1 MTAKTKSF
9 IHEFQLK
16 LKPGQERFLLVRLD
30 CAKQL
35 YNTCLGESLRRLKS
49 MRESRD
55 FKKALNLGKGK
66 QRTSAFNALNELF
79 GFREFDLHAYATAVR
94 NSCHIGVHLNS
105 DACQKT
111 ASRAFKAVKEYSVGK
126 RGRPRFKGMGQY
138 DSIEGK
144 GNRCIIWD
152 GEAVICDGERID
164 VIFDPVDK
172 YGVQAH
178 ALACPVKYVRIV
190 RRKIRGRNRFVV
202 QLVLRGKPKFKYITG
217 SGIMGL
223 DLGPS
228 TIAAVSRKMAF
239 LEKFC
244 ADLDPMHKEIRRIQR
259 SMDRSMHAMNPD
271 AYNENGTIKPGVKLA
286 KSKRYIKKS
295 GRIREIHRTLAA
307 QRKCMHGKLANR
319 IFQNC
324 KRIVVEKVSYLSWQ
338 RNFGRSVNFR
348 APGMF
353 VEMLRRKAES
363 AGGKIFEVP
372 TALRPSQTCHGCE
385 KIKKKHL
392 SQRWH
397 DCECGIHVQRDIMSA
412 FLAMTLKIGKGR
424 DGNTYRL
431 DYDYTR
437 KVWSGVE
444 SLLKH
449 AVIKT

>member
-30 CAKQL
+30 CARQL
-35 YNTCLGESLRRLKS
+35 YNACLGESLRRLKS

-126 RGRPRFKGMGQY
+126 RGRPRFKGKGQF

-152 GEAVICDGERID
+152 GE
-164 VIFDPVDK
+164 
-172 YGVQAH
+172 
-178 ALACPVKYVRIV
+178 
-190 RRKIRGRNRFVV
+190 
-202 QLVLRGKPKFKYITG
+202 
-217 SGIMGL
+217 
-223 DLGPS
+223 
-228 TIAAVSRKMAF
+228 
-239 LEKFC
+239 
-244 ADLDPMHKEIRRIQR
+244 
-259 SMDRSMHAMNPD
+259 
-271 AYNENGTIKPGVKLA
+271 
-286 KSKRYIKKS
+286 
-295 GRIREIHRTLAA
+295 
-307 QRKCMHGKLANR
+307 
-319 IFQNC
+319 
-324 KRIVVEKVSYLSWQ
+324 VVEKVSYLSWQ

-372 TALRPSQTCHGCE
+372 TALRLSQTCHGCE